1 MKFPDITDKF
11 EGHKNEPKF
20 VKLLDLLGKIQTEVK
35 RNQNHTQKGYVS
47 LDEMLKEVFE
57 KLNICEWDEIDGI
70 NDDLVKIV
78 EGMKDINDE
87 NEKLAKRF
95 DGEYSF
101 VKTYSDICETY
112 PDFLEDDAGK
122 LMDMIY
128 GNTKVM
134 KETGLLPLQTR
145 DTFIQASKKNLS
157 KDLLKAGLYNKMN
170 LGENLNR
177 ILSDTYK
184 NIRIF

>member
-1 MKFPDITDKF
+1 
-11 EGHKNEPKF
+11 
-20 VKLLDLLGKIQTEVK
+20 
-35 RNQNHTQKGYVS
+35 
-47 LDEMLKEVFE
+47 
-57 KLNICEWDEIDGI
+57 
-70 NDDLVKIV
+70 
-78 EGMKDINDE
+78 MKDINDE